1 MKGSDFIFYC
11 VSFTHYKCH
20 QINLKHGGSHVGSPD
35 LIKNKKANINPIN
48 DDDECFQYS
57 ATVALNHED
66 VEKNLQRMSNI

>member
-1 MKGSDFIFYC
+1 M
-11 VSFTHYKCH
+11 
-20 QINLKHGGSHVGSPD
+20 
-35 LIKNKKANINPIN
+35 IKNKKANINPIN

>member
-11 VSFTHYKCH
+11 VNFTHYKCH
-20 QINLKHGGSHVGSPD
+20 QLNLKYGGAHVGSPE
-35 LIKNKKANINPIN
+35 LIQNNIAHRNPIN